1 MLAAADNH
9 SESFRHFV
17 DKWQAR
23 EPEMV
28 IAEVFCAM
36 AARPRFQ
43 AWGALLHELRE
54 ALFELSDPRVT
65 AIKCSWWAEEII
77 SLAQGGSRHP
87 VTAEFVGSSA
97 PWSELGRCL
106 LEASVIEARPGTTPE
121 AIDTLLPLARAIVSV
136 EAVVFAA
143 PTDEQAARALV
154 VHWLLSRL
162 PKGLEMEDRARIP
175 MHLFARHGLVPGAWD
190 AGQGAAALRD
200 WSAELA
206 QVLPI
211 DTNSAMFRRAQTC
224 FDRARLRRIAAAK
237 GFAAPPAL
245 ATLWRAWRAA
255 RAG

>member
-1 MLAAADNH
+1 MTAAADNH

-17 DKWQAR
+17 EKWQSR

-36 AARPRFQ
+36 AARPRFR

-54 ALFELSDPRVT
+54 ALFELSDARVT
-65 AIKCSWWAEEII
+65 GIKTGWWAEEII
-77 SLAQGGSRHP
+77 GLAQGRSRHP
-87 VTAEFVGSSA
+87 VTAEFVGMLA

-106 LEASVIEARPGTTPE
+106 LEACALDARPSTTTE
-121 AIDTLLPLARAIVSV
+121 AIEILLPLARAIVSV

-143 PTDEQAARALV
+143 QTDENAARALV

-175 MHLFARHGLVPGAWD
+175 MHLFARHGLAPGTWD
-190 AGQGAAALRD
+190 AGQGAAILRD
-200 WSAELA
+200 WTAELTKA
-206 QVLPI
+206 LPI
-211 DTNSAMFRRAQTC
+211 NSDAAMFRRAQTR
-224 FDRARLRRIAAAK
+224 FDRARLRRIAAGN
-237 GFAAPPAL
+237 GFVAPPAL